1 MGFLDGMI
9 ANMNTAD
16 KARTDAWIRENV
28 IRPTIEELFMPHNL
42 DRLAVAIASEVK
54 RQNETC

>member
-9 ANMNTAD
+9 ASMGPGD

-42 DRLAVAIASEVK
+42 DRLAIAIASEVK
-54 RQNETC
+54 RQSETA

>member
-1 MGFLDGMI
+1 MGFIDSVIG
-9 ANMNTAD
+9 NMGTAD

-42 DRLAVAIASEVK
+42 QRLAVAIANEM
-54 RQNETC
+54 RAQNVEI

>member
-1 MGFLDGMI
+1 MGLFDNMI
-9 ANMNTAD
+9 ATTD
-16 KARTDAWIRENV
+16 KAKTDAWIRDNV

-54 RQNETC
+54 RQSGTA